1 LVGHAFGE
9 RPLLADDELDED
21 DVNRAPAG
29 NKGASGLPKASA
41 KTSRLPSVPLPF
53 RFNQNPNQ
61 FI

>member
-1 LVGHAFGE
+1 MVGHAFGE

-21 DVNRAPAG
+21 DVNRPPVG

-53 RFNQNPNQ
+53 RFD
-61 FI
+61 